1 MNDHYYDYTEDV
13 RKTLPLAVVHFDS
26 GPRDRQGF
34 LDMRGKTLFALGLYP
49 KGRALQNATDA
60 LRLIQWGLRNY
71 PRDGSIRIGH

>member
-34 LDMRGKTLFALGLYP
+34 LDM
-49 KGRALQNATDA
+49 LQSATDA
-60 LRLIQWGLRNY
+60 LQLIQWGLRNY